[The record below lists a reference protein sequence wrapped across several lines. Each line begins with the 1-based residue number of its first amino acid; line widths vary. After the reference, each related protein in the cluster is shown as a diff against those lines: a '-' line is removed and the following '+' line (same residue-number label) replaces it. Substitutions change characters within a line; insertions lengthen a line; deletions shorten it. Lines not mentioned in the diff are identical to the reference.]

1 MNTSNNNHPMS
12 LTKRN
17 PAFDR
22 MMEEQRELD
31 DLSYERYSEEQYFGV
46 PVRKASPSA
55 SASKSSPKTAPGF
68 PTTPSREYP
77 NVHDKVGT
85 KEDVFGMLGRVFGHN
100 K

>member
-31 DLSYERYSEEQYFGV
+31 DLSYEYYAEELYLNS
-46 PVRKASPSA
+46 RKARMPVDDEQPE
-55 SASKSSPKTAPGF
+55 PKPA
-68 PTTPSREYP
+68 TTVAQQPKR
-77 NVHDKVGT
+77 
-85 KEDVFGMLGRVFGHN
+85 
-100 K
+100 